1 MAKVWEIDCHLEEA
15 EIMEAVIA
23 QQWGKGRKRMVIAL
37 GIVGVLMLVLYGL
50 CPENIAYSLLAV
62 LAALEMCLILAQ
74 PGRQAKKTARQ
85 VQGRRCRVFISESG
99 YLYTEEGR
107 VWLMG
112 ERKAR
117 VTETQNVFVVCLSC
131 HQLFILPKRCLGEAA
146 CSEVRKVLG
155 DCLEQPAYE
164 WYRRAEA

>member
-62 LAALEMCLILAQ
+62 LAALEMCLILVQ
-74 PGRQAKKTARQ
+74 PGRQAKNSPAGSGQAVPGFRLRKR
-85 VQGRRCRVFISESG
+85 VSVYGRGQS
-99 YLYTEEGR
+99 
-107 VWLMG
+107 
-112 ERKAR
+112 
-117 VTETQNVFVVCLSC
+117 VVD
-131 HQLFILPKRCLGEAA
+131 G
-146 CSEVRKVLG
+146 
-155 DCLEQPAYE
+155 
-164 WYRRAEA
+164 